1 MIKGIGIDSI
11 EQDRICRILCKYGH
25 RFLDRILGPEEK
37 KEIEIKSNQFQKVRY
52 LSNNFACKEALS
64 KALGLGLAG
73 GGGRFGHGNTFYSQ
87 QLEMSPWR
95 SSCCASCPPP
105 AFQKS
110 TRPCSCYRTGGSGR
124 TVRFG
129 TASNYV
135 SNPRKT
141 ARDRAAYIARHR
153 VNENH
158 NDPLTPG
165 ALSRWLLWGESRS
178 LARNTAAFR
187 RRFRLQ

>member
-1 MIKGIGIDSI
+1 MPLKLLRVVPTPG
-11 EQDRICRILCKYGH
+11 
-25 RFLDRILGPEEK
+25 
-37 KEIEIKSNQFQKVRY
+37 
-52 LSNNFACKEALS
+52 LS
-64 KALGLGLAG
+64 KKYAAVFVLPN
-73 GGGRFGHGNTFYSQ
+73 GRQ
-87 QLEMSPWR
+87 
-95 SSCCASCPPP
+95 
-105 AFQKS
+105 
-110 TRPCSCYRTGGSGR
+110 R

-153 VNENH
+153 VNENRTTAIRSH
-158 NDPLTPG
+158 P
-165 ALSRWLLWGESRS
+165 ARSRSRGGCLLWGESRS

>member
-1 MIKGIGIDSI
+1 MRELQSLWRRVPRLRRSPIGTSV
-11 EQDRICRILCKYGH
+11 LSH
-25 RFLDRILGPEEK
+25 RLHLG
-37 KEIEIKSNQFQKVRY
+37 VG
-52 LSNNFACKEALS
+52 LGLG
-64 KALGLGLAG
+64 LGLGLALG
-73 GGGRFGHGNTFYSQ
+73 LALLGDVGALVMVTLSVVNTRNEPMPLKLLRVVPTPGLSKKYAAVFLLPNGRQ
-87 QLEMSPWR
+87 
-95 SSCCASCPPP
+95 
-105 AFQKS
+105 
-110 TRPCSCYRTGGSGR
+110 R

-158 NDPLTPG
+158 GDPLTPG

>member
-1 MIKGIGIDSI
+1 MALKLLRVVPTP
-11 EQDRICRILCKYGH
+11 Q
-25 RFLDRILGPEEK
+25 
-37 KEIEIKSNQFQKVRY
+37 
-52 LSNNFACKEALS
+52 LS
-64 KALGLGLAG
+64 KKYAAVFVLPN
-73 GGGRFGHGNTFYSQ
+73 GRQ
-87 QLEMSPWR
+87 
-95 SSCCASCPPP
+95 
-105 AFQKS
+105 
-110 TRPCSCYRTGGSGR
+110 R

-129 TASNYV
+129 TSSNYV

-158 NDPLTPG
+158 GDPLTPG
-165 ALSRWLLWGESRS
+165 ALSRWLLWGERRSLSRWLLWGESRS

>member
-1 MIKGIGIDSI
+1 MQG
-11 EQDRICRILCKYGH
+11 
-25 RFLDRILGPEEK
+25 
-37 KEIEIKSNQFQKVRY
+37 
-52 LSNNFACKEALS
+52 
-64 KALGLGLAG
+64 LGLGLGLVLVLALALLG
-73 GGGRFGHGNTFYSQ
+73 DVGALVAVFVLPNGRQ
-87 QLEMSPWR
+87 
-95 SSCCASCPPP
+95 
-105 AFQKS
+105 
-110 TRPCSCYRTGGSGR
+110 R

-158 NDPLTPG
+158 GDPLTPG

-178 LARNTAAFR
+178 LARNTTAFR

>member
-1 MIKGIGIDSI
+1 MPLKLLRVVPTPG
-11 EQDRICRILCKYGH
+11 
-25 RFLDRILGPEEK
+25 
-37 KEIEIKSNQFQKVRY
+37 
-52 LSNNFACKEALS
+52 LS
-64 KALGLGLAG
+64 KKYAAVFVLPN
-73 GGGRFGHGNTFYSQ
+73 GRQ
-87 QLEMSPWR
+87 
-95 SSCCASCPPP
+95 
-105 AFQKS
+105 
-110 TRPCSCYRTGGSGR
+110 R

-178 LARNTAAFR
+178 LARTQHGGVQAALPVAVSPQTR
-187 RRFRLQ
+187 AKREAVGSC

>member
-1 MIKGIGIDSI
+1 M
-11 EQDRICRILCKYGH
+11 
-25 RFLDRILGPEEK
+25 LGLGRRVPPLRR
-37 KEIEIKSNQFQKVRY
+37 SARGTSV
-52 LSNNFACKEALS
+52 LSQSLHLGLVGLGLVV
-64 KALGLGLAG
+64 LGLGLALG
-73 GGGRFGHGNTFYSQ
+73 LLGDVGALVMVILSVVNTRNEPMPLKLLRVVPTPALSKKYTAVFLLPNGRQ
-87 QLEMSPWR
+87 
-95 SSCCASCPPP
+95 
-105 AFQKS
+105 
-110 TRPCSCYRTGGSGR
+110 R

-158 NDPLTPG
+158 GDPLTPG

>member
-1 MIKGIGIDSI
+1 MPLKLLRVVPTPG
-11 EQDRICRILCKYGH
+11 
-25 RFLDRILGPEEK
+25 
-37 KEIEIKSNQFQKVRY
+37 
-52 LSNNFACKEALS
+52 LS
-64 KALGLGLAG
+64 KKYAAVFVQLPN
-73 GGGRFGHGNTFYSQ
+73 GRQ
-87 QLEMSPWR
+87 
-95 SSCCASCPPP
+95 
-105 AFQKS
+105 
-110 TRPCSCYRTGGSGR
+110 R

>member
-1 MIKGIGIDSI
+1 MS
-11 EQDRICRILCKYGH
+11 QSLH
-25 RFLDRILGPEEK
+25 LG
-37 KEIEIKSNQFQKVRY
+37 FVG
-52 LSNNFACKEALS
+52 LGLVV
-64 KALGLGLAG
+64 LGLGLALG
-73 GGGRFGHGNTFYSQ
+73 LALLGDVGALVMVTLSVVNTRNEPMPLKLLRVVPTPGLSKKYAAVFVLPNGRQ
-87 QLEMSPWR
+87 
-95 SSCCASCPPP
+95 
-105 AFQKS
+105 
-110 TRPCSCYRTGGSGR
+110 R

>member
-1 MIKGIGIDSI
+1 MS
-11 EQDRICRILCKYGH
+11 QRLH
-25 RFLDRILGPEEK
+25 LG
-37 KEIEIKSNQFQKVRY
+37 
-52 LSNNFACKEALS
+52 LH
-64 KALGLGLAG
+64 LGLGLALALALLG
-73 GGGRFGHGNTFYSQ
+73 EAGALVMVILSVVNTRNEPMPLKLLRVVPTPGLSKKYAAVFVLPHGRQ
-87 QLEMSPWR
+87 
-95 SSCCASCPPP
+95 
-105 AFQKS
+105 
-110 TRPCSCYRTGGSGR
+110 R

-158 NDPLTPG
+158 GGDPLTPG

>member
-1 MIKGIGIDSI
+1 M
-11 EQDRICRILCKYGH
+11 
-25 RFLDRILGPEEK
+25 
-37 KEIEIKSNQFQKVRY
+37 
-52 LSNNFACKEALS
+52 
-64 KALGLGLAG
+64 
-73 GGGRFGHGNTFYSQ
+73 
-87 QLEMSPWR
+87 R
-95 SSCCASCPPP
+95 SGPP
-105 AFQKS
+105 AGCGWVSGYAGQ
-110 TRPCSCYRTGGSGR
+110 RHYRADQRQR

>member
-1 MIKGIGIDSI
+1 MALKLLRVVPTPG
-11 EQDRICRILCKYGH
+11 
-25 RFLDRILGPEEK
+25 
-37 KEIEIKSNQFQKVRY
+37 
-52 LSNNFACKEALS
+52 LS
-64 KALGLGLAG
+64 KKYAAVFVLPN
-73 GGGRFGHGNTFYSQ
+73 GRQ
-87 QLEMSPWR
+87 
-95 SSCCASCPPP
+95 
-105 AFQKS
+105 
-110 TRPCSCYRTGGSGR
+110 R

-187 RRFRLQ
+187 PRFRLQ

>member
-1 MIKGIGIDSI
+1 MNAK
-11 EQDRICRILCKYGH
+11 KYAAV
-25 RFLDRILGPEEK
+25 FVLP
-37 KEIEIKSNQFQKVRY
+37 N
-52 LSNNFACKEALS
+52 
-64 KALGLGLAG
+64 
-73 GGGRFGHGNTFYSQ
+73 GRQ
-87 QLEMSPWR
+87 
-95 SSCCASCPPP
+95 
-105 AFQKS
+105 
-110 TRPCSCYRTGGSGR
+110 R

-158 NDPLTPG
+158 GDPLTPG

-178 LARNTAAFR
+178 LVRNTAAFR
-187 RRFRLQ
+187 RRATSLADPRECPTHSLSTWWSLSTPTSWLPLQTPTRCNLEWRANARPMPARASQGNKLQKKKTTKKL

>member
-1 MIKGIGIDSI
+1 MKLIPGTF
-11 EQDRICRILCKYGH
+11 CRKL
-25 RFLDRILGPEEK
+25 RL
-37 KEIEIKSNQFQKVRY
+37 
-52 LSNNFACKEALS
+52 
-64 KALGLGLAG
+64 
-73 GGGRFGHGNTFYSQ
+73 
-87 QLEMSPWR
+87 
-95 SSCCASCPPP
+95 
-105 AFQKS
+105 
-110 TRPCSCYRTGGSGR
+110 GSGTIGVRVPRHKKYAAVFQLPNGRQR

-141 ARDRAAYIARHR
+141 ARDRTAYIARHR

>member
-1 MIKGIGIDSI
+1 MPLKLLRVVPTPG
-11 EQDRICRILCKYGH
+11 
-25 RFLDRILGPEEK
+25 
-37 KEIEIKSNQFQKVRY
+37 
-52 LSNNFACKEALS
+52 LS
-64 KALGLGLAG
+64 KKYAAVFVLPN
-73 GGGRFGHGNTFYSQ
+73 GRQ
-87 QLEMSPWR
+87 
-95 SSCCASCPPP
+95 
-105 AFQKS
+105 
-110 TRPCSCYRTGGSGR
+110 R

-135 SNPRKT
+135 SNARKT

-158 NDPLTPG
+158 GDPLTPG

>member
-1 MIKGIGIDSI
+1 MAP
-11 EQDRICRILCKYGH
+11 CRWPFPLKPVYNG
-25 RFLDRILGPEEK
+25 G
-37 KEIEIKSNQFQKVRY
+37 KSF
-52 LSNNFACKEALS
+52 
-64 KALGLGLAG
+64 
-73 GGGRFGHGNTFYSQ
+73 
-87 QLEMSPWR
+87 
-95 SSCCASCPPP
+95 
-105 AFQKS
+105 
-110 TRPCSCYRTGGSGR
+110 
-124 TVRFG
+124 
-129 TASNYV
+129 
-135 SNPRKT
+135 NPRKT

>member
-1 MIKGIGIDSI
+1 MHHRHAAQHH
-11 EQDRICRILCKYGH
+11 EQQATGACVDNPFFPKTQICGVCSGCH
-25 RFLDRILGPEEK
+25 QQWPGCPCCNAAVFLLP
-37 KEIEIKSNQFQKVRY
+37 N
-52 LSNNFACKEALS
+52 
-64 KALGLGLAG
+64 
-73 GGGRFGHGNTFYSQ
+73 GRQ
-87 QLEMSPWR
+87 
-95 SSCCASCPPP
+95 
-105 AFQKS
+105 
-110 TRPCSCYRTGGSGR
+110 R

-158 NDPLTPG
+158 GDPLTPG

>member
-1 MIKGIGIDSI
+1 MPLKLLRVVPTPG
-11 EQDRICRILCKYGH
+11 
-25 RFLDRILGPEEK
+25 
-37 KEIEIKSNQFQKVRY
+37 
-52 LSNNFACKEALS
+52 LS
-64 KALGLGLAG
+64 KKYAAVFVLPN
-73 GGGRFGHGNTFYSQ
+73 GRQ
-87 QLEMSPWR
+87 
-95 SSCCASCPPP
+95 
-105 AFQKS
+105 
-110 TRPCSCYRTGGSGR
+110 R

-158 NDPLTPG
+158 GDPLTPG

-178 LARNTAAFR
+178 LARNTQHGGVQAALPVAVSPQTRAKREAVGR
-187 RRFRLQ
+187 R